1 MCVGLLSL
9 TSGLPYDLREG
20 SNDLAIYRE
29 AGESILR
36 GELPYRDLFIEYP
49 PGSLPAFVLPAV
61 FSASR
66 DGYVDAFASE
76 MAVLL
81 GITLLL
87 TALATRGLRGPH
99 AWVLPSVTFA
109 AAALLLYPV
118 AVTRYDAV
126 VALTLGLAALCATL
140 GGRFLFLGYASL
152 GFGAAAKVVPAL
164 ATVPLALARRG
175 AASGYAVFL
184 AVLAVFFA
192 PFVLLGG
199 RGLWEGFAYQAERGL
214 QIESLAA
221 SVLIPLRSVESVVFE
236 YGAFEVR
243 GSGVGLA
250 TSLSP
255 LLALVLMLI
264 TGLVMFREYRR
275 FGRLGAATF
284 PRYGAALILAL
295 MLGSK
300 VLSPQYMIWLLPL
313 VPLSAGGAAGAI
325 VCAVF
330 LVTCLLTT
338 QVFPTH
344 YDDLLAFRYPGPELL
359 LVRNLLLAALWV
371 VMLALPAA
379 TREKKAS

>member
-9 TSGLPYDLREG
+9 SSGLPYDLREG

-36 GELPYRDLFIEYP
+36 GELPYRDFFIEYP

-76 MAVLL
+76 MAVSL

-87 TALATRGLRGPH
+87 TALAARGLRGPH

-140 GGRFLFLGYASL
+140 GGRFLFLGFASL

-214 QIESLAA
+214 QVESLAA

-264 TGLVMFREYRR
+264 TGLVMFKEYRR

-284 PRYGAALILAL
+284 PRYGAALILAF

-330 LVTCLLTT
+330 LVACLLTT

-371 VMLALPAA
+371 VLLALPAA

>member
-9 TSGLPYDLREG
+9 SSGLPYDLREG

-36 GELPYRDLFIEYP
+36 GELPYRDFFIEYP

-87 TALATRGLRGPH
+87 TALAARGLRGPH

-140 GGRFLFLGYASL
+140 GGRFLFLGFASL

-214 QIESLAA
+214 QVESLAA
-221 SVLIPLRSVESVVFE
+221 SVLIPLHSVESVVFE

-284 PRYGAALILAL
+284 PRYGAALILAF

>member
-9 TSGLPYDLREG
+9 SSGLLYDLREG

-87 TALATRGLRGPH
+87 TALAARGLRGAH
-99 AWVLPSVTFA
+99 AWVLPSATFA

-140 GGRFLFLGYASL
+140 GERFLFLGFASL

-221 SVLIPLRSVESVVFE
+221 SVLIPLLSVESVVFE

-284 PRYGAALILAL
+284 PRYGAALILAF

-330 LVTCLLTT
+330 LITCLLTT

>member
-9 TSGLPYDLREG
+9 SSGLPYDLREG

-87 TALATRGLRGPH
+87 TALAARGLRGPH

>member
-9 TSGLPYDLREG
+9 SSGLPYDLREG

-49 PGSLPAFVLPAV
+49 PGSLPTFVLPAV

-66 DGYVDAFASE
+66 DDYVDAFASE

-87 TALATRGLRGPH
+87 TALAARGLRGPH

>member
-9 TSGLPYDLREG
+9 SSGLPYDLREG

-87 TALATRGLRGPH
+87 TALAAHGLRGPH

-140 GGRFLFLGYASL
+140 GERFLFLGFASL

-221 SVLIPLRSVESVVFE
+221 SVLIPLLSVESVVFE

-284 PRYGAALILAL
+284 PRYGAALILAF

-330 LVTCLLTT
+330 LITCLLTT

>member
-1 MCVGLLSL
+1 MCVGLLALS
-9 TSGLPYDLREG
+9 SGLPYDLREG

-36 GELPYRDLFIEYP
+36 GELPYRDFFIEYP

-66 DGYVDAFASE
+66 DGYVDAFAFE

-87 TALATRGLRGPH
+87 TALAARGLRGPH

-214 QIESLAA
+214 QVESLAA

-255 LLALVLMLI
+255 LLDPRSDAHYGARDVQR
-264 TGLVMFREYRR
+264 VSAFREAWGSELFR
-275 FGRLGAATF
+275 GMVLRLYLRSCSA
-284 PRYGAALILAL
+284 PR
-295 MLGSK
+295 S
-300 VLSPQYMIWLLPL
+300 SPR
-313 VPLSAGGAAGAI
+313 S
-325 VCAVF
+325 
-330 LVTCLLTT
+330 T
-338 QVFPTH
+338 
-344 YDDLLAFRYPGPELL
+344 
-359 LVRNLLLAALWV
+359 
-371 VMLALPAA
+371 
-379 TREKKAS
+379 

>member
-9 TSGLPYDLREG
+9 SSGLPYDLREG

-36 GELPYRDLFIEYP
+36 GELPYRDFFIEYP

-66 DGYVDAFASE
+66 DGFVDAFASE

-87 TALATRGLRGPH
+87 TGLAARGLRGPN

-140 GGRFLFLGYASL
+140 GGRFLYLGYASL

-184 AVLAVFFA
+184 AVLAAGFA

-199 RGLWEGFAYQAERGL
+199 RGLWAGFAYQAERGL
-214 QIESLAA
+214 QVESLAA

-264 TGLVMFREYRR
+264 TGLVMFNEYRR

-284 PRYGAALILAL
+284 PRYGAALILAF

-313 VPLSAGGAAGAI
+313 VPLSAGGAAGAA

-330 LVTCLLTT
+330 LVASLLTT

>member
-9 TSGLPYDLREG
+9 SSGLPYDLREG

-36 GELPYRDLFIEYP
+36 GELPYRDFFIEYP

-66 DGYVDAFASE
+66 DGFVDAFASE

-87 TALATRGLRGPH
+87 TGLAARGLRGPN

-126 VALTLGLAALCATL
+126 VALTLGLAALCTTL

-164 ATVPLALARRG
+164 ATVPLALTRRG

-184 AVLAVFFA
+184 AVLAVFIA

-199 RGLWEGFAYQAERGL
+199 RGLWVGFAYQTERGL
-214 QIESLAA
+214 QVESLAA

-243 GSGVGLA
+243 GGGVGLA

-275 FGRLGAATF
+275 FGRLGTATF
-284 PRYGAALILAL
+284 PRYGAALILAF

-330 LVTCLLTT
+330 LVACLLTT

-344 YDDLLAFRYPGPELL
+344 YDDLLAFRYPWPELL

-371 VMLALPAA
+371 AMLALPAA
-379 TREKKAS
+379 TRRKRAS